1 MNENGYHGTC
11 SKYRFNIEKDGLD
24 PQKCKYRSDHWLGQG
39 VYFFDD
45 YDKAMWWATTIS
57 SQNDNCGAIIFKSII
72 EATNE
77 EVLDLDNNK
86 QLDKFMTESLKLIE
100 EIKINCP
107 GKMPIFED
115 SKFRAVLF
123 DYYKQKNGIS
133 VIIGTF
139 HKDFAGY
146 TTKRSESDKTMQRK
160 IMNIIGIKFR
170 ERQICVSKKECIK
183 LTKLVYNE
191 KEEVV

>member
-11 SKYRFNIEKDGLD
+11 SKYRYNIEKDGLD
-24 PQKCKYRSDHWLGQG
+24 PKKCKYREDHWLGQG

-72 EATNE
+72 EAPDE
-77 EVLDLDNNK
+77 EVLNLDDNE
-86 QLDKFMTESLKLIE
+86 QLDEFMTESIKLIE
-100 EIKINCP
+100 DVKINCP

-139 HKDFAGY
+139 RKEFAGY
-146 TTKRSESDKTMQRK
+146 TTKRSESDKAMQRK

-191 KEEVV
+191 EEEVI

>member
-11 SKYRFNIEKDGLD
+11 LRYRFNIEKDGLD
-24 PQKCKYRSDHWLGQG
+24 PQKCKYRNDHWLGQG

-72 EATNE
+72 EAANE
-77 EVLDLDNNK
+77 EVLNLDDNK
-86 QLDKFMTESLKLIE
+86 QLDKFMTESLRLIE
-100 EIKINCP
+100 EVKTNCP
-107 GKMPIFED
+107 GQMPIFED